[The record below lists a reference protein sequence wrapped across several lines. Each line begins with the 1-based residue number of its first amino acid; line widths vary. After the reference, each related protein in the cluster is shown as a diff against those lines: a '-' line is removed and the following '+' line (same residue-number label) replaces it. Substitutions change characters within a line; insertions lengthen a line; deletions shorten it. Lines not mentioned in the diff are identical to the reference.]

1 MAKLAPHYRT
11 LELPKDADYK
21 QAKQQ
26 KNDLLQV
33 WHPDKHQ
40 KNERMRKK
48 AEKKTREINDAWQ
61 EVEKYFTWKKQTNG
75 SDSRTG
81 TSREKSDP
89 RNGRTRT
96 DAGSGK
102 RTHTA
107 RNSGQGWDKENDHGE
122 GAGSAKSSAGDKQG
136 RGAGG
141 QQNLRKKKVLLKVLA
156 SVAALIVVIIV
167 STNASW
173 STKESW
179 KCRFGD
185 AGACWRLGWAY
196 SIGFDVEK
204 DLPRAA
210 ELYEQACAGGDVR
223 GCNDLGLM

>member
-11 LELPKDADYK
+11 LELPKDADYE

-48 AEKKTREINDAWQ
+48 AEKKTREINDAWV
-61 EVEKYFTWKKQTNG
+61 EVEKYFTWKKQRNG
-75 SDSRTG
+75 SDSGTG
-81 TSREKSDP
+81 TNSP
-89 RNGRTRT
+89 
-96 DAGSGK
+96 
-102 RTHTA
+102 
-107 RNSGQGWDKENDHGE
+107 RNSGQGGGKEKEHGE
-122 GAGSAKSSAGDKQG
+122 
-136 RGAGG
+136 GAGG
-141 QQNLRKKKVLLKVLA
+141 QQNLRINRVLLKMLA
-156 SVAALIVVIIV
+156 TVAALIVAIIV
-167 STNASW
+167 SSNASW

>member
-1 MAKLAPHYRT
+1 MAKLGPHYRT
-11 LELPKDADYK
+11 LDLPKDADYK

-61 EVEKYFTWKKQTNG
+61 EVEKYFEWKKQEDS
-75 SDSRTG
+75 SDSGTG

-107 RNSGQGWDKENDHGE
+107 RNSGQGGGKE
-122 GAGSAKSSAGDKQG
+122 
-136 RGAGG
+136 
-141 QQNLRKKKVLLKVLA
+141 KVLLKVLA

-167 STNASW
+167 ATNASW